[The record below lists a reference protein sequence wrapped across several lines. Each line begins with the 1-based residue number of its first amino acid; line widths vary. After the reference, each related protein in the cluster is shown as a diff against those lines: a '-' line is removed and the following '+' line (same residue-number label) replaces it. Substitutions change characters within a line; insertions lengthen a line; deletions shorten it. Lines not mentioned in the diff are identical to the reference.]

1 MKKIQTTYNLT
12 CPKKRLKEITI
23 VGAGGT
29 GSYVV
34 PHIARMI
41 TTLDYPVKLTIIDGD
56 DIEKKNLIRQNFCAA
71 DIGMNKAEVLATRY
85 AAAFGIEVAFR
96 ASYLT
101 AKDTIPAGLI
111 ITCTDNLRSRALI
124 RNALTDERTERVWI
138 DCGNEETNGQVI
150 VSQSKY
156 VWCGNGYRL
165 PTPFDIF
172 PEYLET
178 VLKEKKIEESCA
190 ERDVASPIQ
199 AGFINNMAGAIA
211 VNYAHSVM
219 TGVPII
225 THMTK
230 FTISNVFEHVPIT
243 DQTLKIGR
251 QKAIILP

>member
-1 MKKIQTTYNLT
+1 MKKIQKTYTLN
-12 CPKKRLKEITI
+12 CPHKRFKEITI

-41 TTLDYPVKLTIIDGD
+41 TTLDYPVSLTIIDGD
-56 DIEKKNLIRQNFCAA
+56 HIEKKNLIRQNFCAA

-85 AAAFGIEVAFR
+85 AAAFGIEVAYR

-101 AKDTIPAGLI
+101 AQDVIRPGLI
-111 ITCTDNLRSRALI
+111 ITCTDNLRSRMLI
-124 RNALTDERTERVWI
+124 RNALTDSYTDRVWI

-150 VSQSKY
+150 ISQSKQA
-156 VWCGNGYRL
+156 WCSHAYRL

-178 VLKEKKIEESCA
+178 VMKEKKIEESCA
-190 ERDVASPIQ
+190 EHDVASPIQ

-219 TGVPII
+219 TGAPIVS
-225 THMTK
+225 HMTK

-243 DQTLKIGR
+243 DDTIKVAY
-251 QKAIILP
+251 QKRIVLP